1 MPVLEPSPQ
10 NGQRKLLYVFGA
22 IIGILVI
29 IAIVASIAS
38 P

>member
-22 IIGILVI
+22 IFGILAV
-29 IAIVASIAS
+29 IAIVATIAS